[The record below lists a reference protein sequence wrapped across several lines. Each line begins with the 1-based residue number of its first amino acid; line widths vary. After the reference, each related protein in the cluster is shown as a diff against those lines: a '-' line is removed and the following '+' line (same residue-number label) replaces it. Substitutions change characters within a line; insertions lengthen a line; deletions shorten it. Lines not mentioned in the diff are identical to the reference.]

1 MYKQLSITG
10 AAVFILLGAGQAQAQ
25 QRRAA
30 LTGGGSPDRG
40 KCTVEV
46 VVDGAAEVEIR
57 GDSAMLRNISGQQPQ
72 WRRFECT
79 GPLPPS
85 PADFRFAGVD
95 GRGRQQLIRDP
106 RNGGVAVVRIE
117 DSGGGSEGY
126 TFDITW
132 GGNGGGGG
140 YPDSRSIERPGM
152 DRPGA
157 RRWTTEQAVRQC
169 QEAIGQQAAQR
180 FNRPD
185 LSFRSVRLDDNPGR
199 RDWVVGVFDIR
210 SVNDRPRTYQFSCSV
225 DFESGRLRSAEIGAP
240 EGGGRLEGGDYRGA
254 DGRPRERYAEVCR
267 EAVRNRMRRD
277 GYGQVDFGPID
288 MDRGRD
294 ARLSGS
300 LRAMRGNRSN
310 TFDFSCSLDWETGT
324 VRDVRVLP
332 PERR

>member
-1 MYKQLSITG
+1 MYKHLSVTG
-10 AAVFILLGAGQAQAQ
+10 AAVFLMLGAGHAQAQ
-25 QRRAA
+25 QRRASF
-30 LTGGGSPDRG
+30 LGGGSPDRG

-46 VVDGAAEVEIR
+46 VVDGAAEVDIR
-57 GDSAMLRNISGQQPQ
+57 GDSAMLRNLSGQPPQ

-126 TFDITW
+126 TFDIFW
-132 GGNGGGGG
+132 GGNAGGGG
-140 YPDSRSIERPGM
+140 YPIDSRPGG

-169 QEAIGQQAAQR
+169 QEAVGQQAAQR

-210 SVNDRPRTYQFSCSV
+210 SRNDRPRTYQFSCSV
-225 DFESGRLRSAEIGAP
+225 DFDSGRLRSAEIGAE
-240 EGGGRLEGGDYRGA
+240 EGGRFDGDYRGP
-254 DGRPRERYAEVCR
+254 DGRPRERYAEACR
-267 EAVRNRMRRD
+267 EAVRTRLRRD

-288 MDRGRD
+288 MDRGGGRD
-294 ARLSGS
+294 ARLNGS
-300 LRAMRGNRSN
+300 LRAMRGNRSES
-310 TFDFSCSLDWETGT
+310 FDFSCSVDWDSGS
-324 VRDVRVLP
+324 VRDVRVVP